1 MLKMDNKKNMKRL
14 EKKKFDE
21 QKMSKECGELVQRK
35 SLNKCKPKG
44 VGVFCQSDGPPAA
57 GGGIGMF
64 FWFKDW
70 DETYQFLA
78 DYFVAFA
85 PGPSN
90 SDHATVYD
98 KIWEIFYELA
108 QSKIQ
113 REQALELIN
122 NAASSYSQIEWWGT
136 FDDLC
141 EGLGEFEMKVRENCL
156 QVSAKKT
163 SSAQLS
169 AAEKKQLMK
178 AIIEYG
184 F

>member
-21 QKMSKECGELVQRK
+21 EKMSEECGELVQSK

-57 GGGIGMF
+57 GGGIGMS

-70 DETYQFLA
+70 HETYQFLA

-90 SDHATVYD
+90 SDHATVYA
-98 KIWEIFYELA
+98 KIWEIINELA
-108 QSKIQ
+108 QSKIH
-113 REQALELIN
+113 REQALKLIN

-141 EGLGEFEMKVRENCL
+141 EGLGEFEMKVRQNCL
-156 QVSAKKT
+156 RDSDGKSFTEKIGT
-163 SSAQLS
+163 S
-169 AAEKKQLMK
+169 EKKNFMD
-178 AIIEYG
+178 AITNYG